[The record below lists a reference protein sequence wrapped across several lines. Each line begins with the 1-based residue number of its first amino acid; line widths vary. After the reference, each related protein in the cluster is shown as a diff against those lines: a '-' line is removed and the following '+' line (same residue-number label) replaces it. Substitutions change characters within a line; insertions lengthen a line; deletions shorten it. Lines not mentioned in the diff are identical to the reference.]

1 MTTASGMPPKRSP
14 CPPPTGSTWPACG
27 PSPRSTSSR
36 SSPATCK
43 AVLKRS
49 AALLATLAEMAML
62 DADLSPAP
70 ELVEALLRTGSTDEA
85 ATVAA
90 RYGDLAAA
98 KGLPWAQARAA
109 RLRGLLCAPHEM
121 DGCFAEALA
130 LHAQTPDMYEEAR
143 TRLLYGERLRRAR
156 RRADARNP
164 LRLALDRFQQLGAWP
179 WVDLAAAEL
188 EVTGE
193 TVVRRDRDQRDAL
206 TPRELQVAVLLAEG
220 RTTREA
226 AAALFLSPKT
236 VEYHLRH
243 VYTKLAITSR
253 SQLAAAIASPPE
265 QP

>member
-1 MTTASGMPPKRSP
+1 
-14 CPPPTGSTWPACG
+14 
-27 PSPRSTSSR
+27 
-36 SSPATCK
+36 
-43 AVLKRS
+43 
-49 AALLATLAEMAML
+49 LLATLAEMAML

-206 TPRELQVAVLLAEG
+206 TPRPHHPRGGRCAIPQPQDGRVPPAPRLHKAGHHQPLAARRRDRQPT
-220 RTTREA
+220 RTTVA
-226 AAALFLSPKT
+226 AEPHAQRRPAA
-236 VEYHLRH
+236 
-243 VYTKLAITSR
+243 
-253 SQLAAAIASPPE
+253 
-265 QP
+265 